1 MDSNFYYFG
10 YLTHSEFPEVA
21 IGLICFA
28 AAFFVIC
35 KSVILIKEWRLS
47 NIAKSQDSLPEPKEL
62 STSGSTPISQ
72 YKDIRE
78 KIEGYW
84 RDEERKLQVHIYSWG
99 GAYLVEIKNLGVPEF
114 VRYFTF
120 SSSISDEYRFFA
132 EGEEELVFAYNEQF
146 DMLFY
151 ANASSFMSRVSE
163 DKINM
168 EKSIREALDK
178 SQREALL
185 DSVIFENNE

>member
-28 AAFFVIC
+28 AAFFIIC
-35 KSVILIKEWRLS
+35 KTVILVKEWRQS
-47 NIAKSQDSLPEPKEL
+47 HITPVDSPKITIEDQ
-62 STSGSTPISQ
+62 TSANANPDR

-78 KIEGYW
+78 TIEGYW
-84 RDEERKLQVHIYSWG
+84 RDEEKKLLVHIYSWG
-99 GAYLVEIKNLGVPEF
+99 DTYLMEISNPGISDF

-120 SSSISDEYRFFA
+120 SPSISDEFRFFA

-146 DMLFY
+146 DILFY
-151 ANASSFMSRVSE
+151 ANTSSFMRRVSE
-163 DKINM
+163 NEIKM

-178 SQREALL
+178 SYKETLL
-185 DSVIFENNE
+185 DDVIFEKNE